1 MSNHQPNSLDD
12 APDAESL
19 RRRADRCHEL
29 AKGAETRR
37 ASEALIELGD
47 KLHAAARAAEVV
59 EKWSVH

>member
-1 MSNHQPNSLDD
+1 MNKRALDSADD

-29 AKGAETRR
+29 AKGAETRG

-59 EKWSVH
+59 EKRSVH